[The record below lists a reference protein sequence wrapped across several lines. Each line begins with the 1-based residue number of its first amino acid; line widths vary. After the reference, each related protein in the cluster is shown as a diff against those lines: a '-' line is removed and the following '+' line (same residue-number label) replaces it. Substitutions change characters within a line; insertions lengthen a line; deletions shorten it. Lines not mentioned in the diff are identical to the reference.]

1 MLRNLQS
8 TLKLQLAS
16 IGRGS
21 VRFRSGSHACSSEL
35 GLEEEEE
42 RELRTEERRKG
53 VELRMGD
60 MVGSLARYE
69 KRVARVS

>member
-1 MLRNLQS
+1 MW
-8 TLKLQLAS
+8 
-16 IGRGS
+16 
-21 VRFRSGSHACSSEL
+21 FRSGSYACSSEW

-42 RELRTEERRKG
+42 RELRIEERRKR

-69 KRVARVS
+69 KRVARGS